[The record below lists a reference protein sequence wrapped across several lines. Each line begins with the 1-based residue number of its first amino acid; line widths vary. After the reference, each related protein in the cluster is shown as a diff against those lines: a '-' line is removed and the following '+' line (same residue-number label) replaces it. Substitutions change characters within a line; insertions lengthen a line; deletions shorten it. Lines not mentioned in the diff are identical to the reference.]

1 MAAGGHR
8 RAALAQSPAACA
20 NVFAMSVWSELRR
33 RNVFKVG
40 AAYAVVAWLLIQIVA
55 SVQEPLGLPDWFDT
69 AVIVLLILGFPV
81 AVLLAWAYE
90 LTPDGIRREP
100 DSVQPASSPAR
111 APPWVAY
118 AVVGGALLLAIAL
131 FVVREGVG
139 PTAQASVQT
148 LLSRPSVLV
157 LPFTNVS
164 GEASQ
169 DYLALGLTD
178 ELIGGLQQTRSFPVA
193 ARNASYE
200 YDDTK
205 QGAQEFARSMGAS
218 YLLEGNISVTGDG
231 VRVRAA
237 LSGVDGSQVWS
248 ESFQGNTGTTQI
260 FDISDEIVSQVATA
274 VLESEVQ
281 RVHREDRP
289 PADAWEHYIKGLT
302 TVLDFDPDSY
312 ADARDHLNAA
322 IGIAPEMAEAWWA
335 RGELEALDYASKS
348 LSAAGDL
355 DELDSMIDFFRR
367 SHELSP
373 FYGAACGC
381 LGMLLTAV
389 GKDAEARAVFDQAI
403 DANPLSADLRVDYA
417 TFLLWEGRYEEAAK
431 DLDIAMKLGLTRA
444 DQSLLWATRSIIAL
458 AEGDEAAAADAVNRA
473 IFVGGRDPF
482 SMPMAAALLYVL
494 GEQKEAEDFYED
506 MLDLYPGI
514 SAQNPLLRVQLQ
526 PIDDILAEQRER
538 GEWDG
543 PASTVEI
550 FDMLA
555 HQG

>member
-1 MAAGGHR
+1 
-8 RAALAQSPAACA
+8 
-20 NVFAMSVWSELRR
+20 MSVWSELRR

-131 FVVREGVG
+131 FVVREGAG

-248 ESFQGNTGTTQI
+248 ESFQGNTGTTEI